1 MGVEQVERR
10 ALADRQI
17 VATFR
22 AAGAETEIPD
32 MESFRAAFDEAL
44 VAEPET
50 ESPSARL
57 RRELG
62 VA

>member
-1 MGVEQVERR
+1 MRVERVERR

-32 MESFRAAFDEAL
+32 FDLFRAEFDETLA
-44 VAEPET
+44 AEPEP

>member
-1 MGVEQVERR
+1 MQVEQVERR

-32 MESFRAAFDEAL
+32 FELFRAGFDEAL
-44 VAEPET
+44 VAELEP

>member
-1 MGVEQVERR
+1 MRVERVERR

-17 VATFR
+17 VATLR
-22 AAGAETEIPD
+22 AAGADVDIPD
-32 MESFRAAFDEAL
+32 FDLFRTEFDDAL
-44 VAEPET
+44 VAEPEP
-50 ESPSARL
+50 ESPSMKL